1 MCHAFQGLCHLLQQL
16 WNYVIQPISCR
27 KMTSVLLI
35 TECHPSH
42 FQTEERIIHMFM
54 LALFCDRWIDLPF
67 AWRSVDSLACLR
79 TSSAM
84 KEMKNVKGGF
94 FVFDSST
101 AAINRSATC
110 KAPLASLLLNLSSF
124 SYSSSSHR
132 KCNFLSWE
140 ESLTSVGV
148 VWPVLYASA

>member
-1 MCHAFQGLCHLLQQL
+1 
-16 WNYVIQPISCR
+16 
-27 KMTSVLLI
+27 
-35 TECHPSH
+35 
-42 FQTEERIIHMFM
+42 
-54 LALFCDRWIDLPF
+54 
-67 AWRSVDSLACLR
+67 
-79 TSSAM
+79 M